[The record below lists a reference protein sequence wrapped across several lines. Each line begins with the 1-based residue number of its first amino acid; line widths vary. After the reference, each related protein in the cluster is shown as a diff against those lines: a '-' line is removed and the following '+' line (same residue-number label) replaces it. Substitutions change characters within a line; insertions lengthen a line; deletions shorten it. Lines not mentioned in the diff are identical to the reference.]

1 MNIKKGDN
9 VLVIAGKDKGKTGK
23 VLDVNPKTNKVTV
36 ENVNVV
42 TKHQKPRSQQDKG
55 GIIKKTAPMEAS
67 NTMVVCPNCGK
78 ATRVAH
84 TEANGKN
91 VRTCKKCGAS
101 LDKEFAKTV
110 KKEAKKAVKTAKKAE
125 ITENNAENAEAKPAK
140 TATKKSKETAQVK

>member
-1 MNIKKGDN
+1 
-9 VLVIAGKDKGKTGK
+9 
-23 VLDVNPKTNKVTV
+23 
-36 ENVNVV
+36 
-42 TKHQKPRSQQDKG
+42 
-55 GIIKKTAPMEAS
+55 
-67 NTMVVCPNCGK
+67 MVVCPNCGK

-84 TEANGKN
+84 TEVNGKN

-125 ITENNAENAEAKPAK
+125 ITENNAENAEVKPAK